1 MQQGSVGNLRRQL
14 KGFLAFFSNG
24 LTAEVNQ
31 RKPWP
36 RRAGS
41 GAETVALVVV
51 DAGDGNIIYLKET
64 GTGTGGTGH
73 GRTSEKVDMGG
84 KNPGVLKDIETVLFS
99 I

>member
-1 MQQGSVGNLRRQL
+1 
-14 KGFLAFFSNG
+14 
-24 LTAEVNQ
+24 
-31 RKPWP
+31 
-36 RRAGS
+36 
-41 GAETVALVVV
+41 VALVVV